1 MNTAI
6 TVVAII
12 FVGIWI
18 FMGFK
23 KILKRRR

>member
-6 TVVAII
+6 EIVAFI

-18 FMGFK
+18 FMGIK
-23 KILKRRR
+23 KVIKRRR

>member
-1 MNTAI
+1 MNGALE
-6 TVVAII
+6 VLAFI

-23 KILKRRR
+23 KIIKRRR